1 MMKMSADM
9 EADIQA
15 AEDRGEPVSLMEPLL
30 IGDGS
35 RKRGGGRR
43 SFRRSLPAGLVLTIN
58 RA

>member
-15 AEDRGEPVSLMEPLL
+15 AEDRAVSLKGPLL

-35 RKRGGGRR
+35 RKRGEVADHSAAACHLGWC
-43 SFRRSLPAGLVLTIN
+43 
-58 RA
+58 